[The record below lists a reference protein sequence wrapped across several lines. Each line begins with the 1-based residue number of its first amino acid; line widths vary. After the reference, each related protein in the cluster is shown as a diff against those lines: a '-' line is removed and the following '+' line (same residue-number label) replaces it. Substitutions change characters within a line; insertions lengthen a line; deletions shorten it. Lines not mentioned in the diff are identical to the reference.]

1 MSQSREQADERNPT
15 HPPAPSVLVVMGVSG
30 SGKTTVGALL
40 ASRLGWMF
48 VDGDAFHSASNV
60 QKMQSG
66 IALTDED
73 RWPWLHAIESW
84 IDATRTAHRHGVVA
98 CSALKRRYRELLS
111 GGRSDV
117 RLVYLQASFDI
128 VRERLSKREGH
139 FMPVSLLESQYET
152 LEEPGPEEA
161 PIIVSV
167 SDAPETIVA
176 DVVTRLK
183 LTPLR
188 SRVART

>member
-1 MSQSREQADERNPT
+1 VSQSREQADERNLKQLS
-15 HPPAPSVLVVMGVSG
+15 PAPSVLVVMGVSG

-40 ASRLGWMF
+40 ASRLGWTF
-48 VDGDAFHSASNV
+48 VDGDAFHPPSNV

-66 IALTDED
+66 IALMDED
-73 RWPWLHAIESW
+73 RWPWLHAIANW
-84 IDATRTAHRHGVVA
+84 IDATRTAHQRGVVA
-98 CSALKRRYRELLS
+98 CSALKRSYRELLS

-117 RLVYLQASFDI
+117 RLVYLQASFDT

-139 FMPVSLLESQYET
+139 FMPVSLLQSQYET

-176 DVVTRLK
+176 DVVTRLN

-188 SRVART
+188 

>member
-1 MSQSREQADERNPT
+1 MSQSREQADERVAAHLP
-15 HPPAPSVLVVMGVSG
+15 PSVLVVMGVSG

-73 RWPWLHAIESW
+73 RWPWLHAIASW

-98 CSALKRRYRELLS
+98 CSALKRRYREVLS

-117 RLVYLQASFDI
+117 RLVYLQASVDI

-176 DVVTRLK
+176 DVVTRLN
-183 LTPLR
+183 LTPLG
-188 SRVART
+188 

>member
-1 MSQSREQADERNPT
+1 
-15 HPPAPSVLVVMGVSG
+15 VLVVMGVSG

-73 RWPWLHAIESW
+73 RWPWLHAIASW

-98 CSALKRRYRELLS
+98 CSALKRRYREVLS

-117 RLVYLQASFDI
+117 RLVYLQASVDI

-188 SRVART
+188 

>member
-1 MSQSREQADERNPT
+1 
-15 HPPAPSVLVVMGVSG
+15 VLVVMGVSG

-40 ASRLGWMF
+40 ASRLGWTF

-73 RWPWLHAIESW
+73 RWPWLHAIASW

-98 CSALKRRYRELLS
+98 CSALKRRYREVLS

-117 RLVYLQASFDI
+117 RLVYLQASVDI

-176 DVVTRLK
+176 DVVTRLN
-183 LTPLR
+183 LTPLG
-188 SRVART
+188 